1 MSQNF
6 TSGVPAIDAA
16 ALSTPERQNWEA
28 VLSNHSGVVL
38 PAYAVEGM
46 SFFDDATRQLHIAK
60 AYGSK
65 AFADYLMGPTIKLFI
80 ALTGAGQDGNLFDTD
95 VRLQDNTLLGVDPK
109 FWDLMAFSPDGGI
122 LSVFFNRDFPPSFF
136 AGQKW
141 NDPVI
146 GEPILWVP
154 DGNLR
159 NKNWET
165 IPPGM
170 NELIYSGSPSPLS
183 NILPFADTELRAI
196 NVEDR
201 QIRLSFPTS
210 FAGADHVTLQLP
222 ISWFENQD
230 DKLEFDLFVNGAKR
244 ATNRFKAV
252 PFLIGGVPYVIV
264 YLLSGVTAQLE
275 AFIDG
280 REYELTIRKNL

>member
-1 MSQNF
+1 MAQTF
-6 TSGVPAIDAA
+6 TPGIPGLDSVAV
-16 ALSTPERQNWEA
+16 STPERANWEA

-38 PAYAVEGM
+38 PSYAVEGM
-46 SFFDDATRQLHIAK
+46 SFYDDATRQLHIAK

-65 AFADYLMGPTIKLFI
+65 AFADYLMGPTVKLFI
-80 ALTGAGQDGNLFDTD
+80 ALAGAGQDGSLFDAD
-95 VRLQDNTLLGVDPK
+95 VRIQDNTLLGVESK
-109 FWDLMAFSPDGGI
+109 FWDLLAFSPDGGE

-141 NDPVI
+141 DDPII
-146 GEPILWVP
+146 GEPILWVS

-165 IPPGM
+165 IPAGM
-170 NELIYSGSPSPLS
+170 HEIIYSGSPSPLS
-183 NILPFADTELRAI
+183 NILPFASTELRAI
-196 NVEDR
+196 NIESR
-201 QIRLSFPTS
+201 EIRLSFPTT

-244 ATNRFKAV
+244 ASNRFKAV
-252 PFLIGGVPYVIV
+252 SFLIGGVPFVIV

-280 REYELTIRKNL
+280 REYELVVRKNL